1 MKRLF
6 LLLALVGMIA
16 TSCEE
21 SGIDKPSAICA
32 DNEIKYT
39 TKYGYPIELN
49 EEEGFGGTLMSHT
62 YEGEYGVLTF
72 DNDVKCI
79 PVGAFM
85 DCDTITSIILP
96 ESLESIESNAFNS
109 CNALTSIT
117 IPESVTTIGDYA
129 FSGCSSLTSV
139 TIGDGVTTIG
149 NDAFK
154 YCSSLTSVTIPD
166 SVTSIGEKAFYD
178 CDSLTSVTIPDSVTS
193 IGDLAFTNCSSLER
207 VYCGATTPPKNSWFA
222 FHYNASGRKIYVP
235 AESVQAY
242 RRADGWMDYAS
253 DIVGY
258 F

>member
-49 EEEGFGGTLMSHT
+49 KEEGFGGTLMSHT
-62 YEGEYGVLTF
+62 YEGEYGVLAF

-96 ESLESIESNAFNS
+96 ESLESIESDAFSNCS
-109 CNALTSIT
+109 ALTSIT
-117 IPESVTTIGDYA
+117 IPDSVTTIGYSA
-129 FSGCSSLTSV
+129 FEYCSSLTSV
-139 TIGDGVTTIG
+139 TIGNSVTTIG
-149 NDAFK
+149 DSAFE
-154 YCSSLTSVTIPD
+154 YCSSLTSV
-166 SVTSIGEKAFYD
+166 
-178 CDSLTSVTIPDSVTS
+178 
-193 IGDLAFTNCSSLER
+193 
-207 VYCGATTPPKNSWFA
+207 YCKATTPPSLGSDVFYGNG
-222 FHYNASGRKIYVP
+222 SGRKIYVP
-235 AESVQAY
+235 VGSANAY
-242 RRADGWMDYAS
+242 KIATGWNEYAF

-258 F
+258 DF

>member
-16 TSCEE
+16 TSCED

-49 EEEGFGGTLMSHT
+49 KEEGFGGTLMSHT
-62 YEGEYGVLTF
+62 YEGEYGVLAF

-96 ESLESIESNAFNS
+96 ESLESIKSDAFSNCS
-109 CNALTSIT
+109 ALTSIT
-117 IPESVTTIGDYA
+117 IPDSVTTIGYSA
-129 FSGCSSLTSV
+129 FE
-139 TIGDGVTTIG
+139 
-149 NDAFK
+149 
-154 YCSSLTSVTIPD
+154 YCSSLTSV
-166 SVTSIGEKAFYD
+166 
-178 CDSLTSVTIPDSVTS
+178 
-193 IGDLAFTNCSSLER
+193 
-207 VYCGATTPPKNSWFA
+207 YCKATTPPSLGSDVFYGNG
-222 FHYNASGRKIYVP
+222 SGRKIYVP
-235 AESVQAY
+235 VGSANAY
-242 RRADGWMDYAS
+242 KIATGWNEYAF

-258 F
+258 DF